1 MNQTQY
7 NNILSKLYNFEDE
20 LFFEEGDDF
29 SCEEVLSQ
37 LSIGTE
43 EMY

>member
-1 MNQTQY
+1 MNQTQH
-7 NNILSKLYNFEDE
+7 NNIISKLYNFEDE
-20 LFFEEGDDF
+20 IVLDEGDYF
-29 SCEEVLSQ
+29 SREEVLSQ